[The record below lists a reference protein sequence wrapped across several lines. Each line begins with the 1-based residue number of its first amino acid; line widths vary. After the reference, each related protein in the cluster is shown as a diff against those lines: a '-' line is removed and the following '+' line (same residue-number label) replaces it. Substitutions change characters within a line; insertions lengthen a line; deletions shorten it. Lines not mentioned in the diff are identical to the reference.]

1 MQLSQLYIHPLK
13 SCRGI
18 AVSQAEVSPQG
29 LVHDRV
35 WLLVRPDG
43 SQITARSH
51 HRLVLVE
58 AQQLP
63 DGDWQF
69 QAPGAGAFTTRSQRF
84 DQRHRAQVWKAEFT
98 ALRGDA
104 AADAWFSAYLGEAV
118 HLLWLGDSTRRFQD
132 SDQPLS
138 FADGAPFLLIG
149 EASLDDL
156 NQRLAAPV
164 SMRHFR
170 PNLVVQGAFP
180 FEEDEWQR
188 LRIGTVEFEV
198 VSRCTRCIFTT
209 IDPHTAQPHADK
221 QPLSTLLGY
230 RRMPE
235 GVCFGVNLVARGSGQ
250 LRLGDAVE
258 VLASEVAF
266 D

>member
-18 AVSQAEVSPQG
+18 AVEQAEVTPQG
-29 LVHDRV
+29 LRNDRV
-35 WLLVRPDG
+35 WLVVRPDG
-43 SQITARSH
+43 SQITARTH
-51 HRLVLVE
+51 HQLVLVE
-58 AQQLP
+58 AEQLA
-63 DGDWQF
+63 GAQWQF
-69 QAPGAGAFTTRSQRF
+69 RAPGVAPLQTSSEGFNQP
-84 DQRHRAQVWKAEFT
+84 QRAQVWKSEFT
-98 ALRGDA
+98 ALAGDA
-104 AADAWFSAYLGEAV
+104 AANAWFSAWLGEPV
-118 HLLWLGDSTRRFQD
+118 LLLWLGQSTRRFKD
-132 SDQPLS
+132 SEQPLS
-138 FADGAPFLLIG
+138 FADGAPFLLIS
-149 EASLDDL
+149 EASLADL

-164 SMRHFR
+164 SMRQFR

-188 LRIGTVEFEV
+188 LRIGEVEFEV

-209 IDPHTAQPHADK
+209 IDPHTAQPHTEK
-221 QPLSTLLGY
+221 QPLATLMGY

-235 GVCFGVNLVARGSGQ
+235 GVCFGVNLVARSSGSVQ
-250 LRLGDAVE
+250 LGDAVE

>member
-1 MQLSQLYIHPLK
+1 MELSQLYLHPLK
-13 SCRGI
+13 SCHGI
-18 AVSQAEVSPQG
+18 AVPQAEVTPQG
-29 LVHDRV
+29 LLHDRV

-43 SQITARSH
+43 SQITARTH

-58 AQQLP
+58 AQHLL
-63 DGDWQF
+63 DDSWQF
-69 QAPGAGAFTTRSQRF
+69 RAPGAGEFITRSRQF
-84 DQRHRAQVWKAEFT
+84 AAPHRAQVWKSEFT
-98 ALRGDA
+98 AWQGDA
-104 AADAWFSAYLGEAV
+104 AADAWFSAYLGEPV
-118 HLLWLGDSTRRFQD
+118 QLLWLGSSTRRFKD
-132 SDQPLS
+132 TALPLS

-170 PNLVVQGAFP
+170 PNLVVKGAFP

-188 LRIGTVEFEV
+188 VRIGEVEFEV

-209 IDPHTAQPHADK
+209 IDPQTAQPHEEK
-221 QPLSTLLGY
+221 QPLATLMGY

-235 GVCFGVNLVARGSGQ
+235 GVCFGVNLLARNSGRLQ
-250 LRLGDAVE
+250 LGDAVE
-258 VLASEVAF
+258 VLAGEVAF

>member
-43 SQITARSH
+43 SQITARTH

-58 AQQLP
+58 VAQLP

-69 QAPGAGAFTTRSQRF
+69 QAPGAGTLTTRSQLFTRP
-84 DQRHRAQVWKAEFT
+84 QRAQVWKSEFT
-98 ALRGDA
+98 ALGGDA
-104 AADAWFSAYLGEAV
+104 AADAWFSAWLGEPLQ
-118 HLLWLGDSTRRFQD
+118 LLWLGTSTRRFRD
-132 SDQPLS
+132 SEQPLS

-156 NQRLAAPV
+156 NQRLATPV
-164 SMRHFR
+164 SMRQFR

-188 LRIGTVEFEV
+188 LRIGEVEFEV
-198 VSRCTRCIFTT
+198 VSRSTRCIFTT
-209 IDPHTAQPHADK
+209 IDPHTAQPHVEK
-221 QPLSTLLGY
+221 QPLATLMGY

-235 GVCFGVNLVARGSGQ
+235 GVCFGVNLVARSSGSVQ
-250 LRLGDAVE
+250 LGDAVE
-258 VLASEVAF
+258 VLSSEVAF